1 MLSTGI
7 LCAILL
13 AVLFLV
19 YLLRA
24 AQGVGATMFR
34 LTVLFAFLWVASI
47 LATEQDA
54 DRVVLWSRL
63 SFLFPSLITGAILS
77 FAATFGQSLTA
88 RAALAKHP
96 WLCALI
102 GTNLLMGLVA
112 ATTSL
117 VVVDVVQL
125 SSTFGPLHWLTGV
138 ILLASYIYVAL
149 FLSRREKHTS
159 ARIARQLGTI
169 KWGVVTSATIGVITN
184 VVVPS
189 VGLGEIRFLG
199 PLALIFFLGAS
210 TYAIIAQRLF
220 DIRVVIRTTVIFG
233 GLLLFVGALYGTTTV
248 LLLNQLHL
256 GDNQLVSFIVN
267 VAALITVGIT
277 FEPIRNRL
285 AEWTDRWLYQK
296 EVTQQ
301 SLLSELTRQLNESNS
316 LDSGLDGILNTA
328 IKALRLHHAV
338 AYAYEPTGTRGHQV
352 KRLRQVGYSVGDGKL
367 MLDPNDVVIRYFTNH
382 ANTALM
388 RDLEVSLGWE
398 EALLKRGG
406 ENATT
411 ELVREHA
418 AKTSV
423 TKRVHLLDA
432 VAAVPLHHG
441 NEPLGLILL
450 GPKLSGDG
458 YTSDDVAF
466 LELLAGQAVLAIQKA
481 RLIEGDQQKTEFVS
495 IASHELLTPITAI
508 EGYLSMVLD
517 EGLGQVDDKAR
528 TYLEKVYSSAQRLST
543 LIKDLLNISRLES
556 GRLRVEV
563 APTDIAK
570 MLEEGIDQ
578 YQVLAEEKGLAL
590 SLKLPKN
597 LPMASV
603 DPLRTGEVINNLVGN
618 AIKYTLHGS
627 VTVSAK
633 VSGKDL
639 LVTVKD
645 TGLGMSKQEMGRLF
659 EKFYRVDNPNRA
671 QIQGTGLGLYITKQI
686 VERMGGTITVESKP
700 GLGSTFSVILPKA

>member
-1 MLSTGI
+1 MLSTAI

-13 AVLFLV
+13 ALLFLA

-24 AQGVGATMFR
+24 AQGVGASTFR
-34 LTVLFAFLWVASI
+34 FTVFFAFFWVASI
-47 LATEQDA
+47 LATEQDPQ
-54 DRVVLWSRL
+54 RVVLWSRL

-77 FAATFGQSLTA
+77 FAATFGQSLST
-88 RAALAKHP
+88 RTILSKHR
-96 WLCALI
+96 WITALI
-102 GTNLLMGLVA
+102 GANLAMGTIA
-112 ATTSL
+112 ATTDL

-125 SSTFGPLHWLTGV
+125 TSTFGPLHWLTGV
-138 ILLASYIYVAL
+138 TLLTSYVYVAI
-149 FLSRREKHTS
+149 FLSRRAKHTP
-159 ARIARQLGTI
+159 ARMARQLSTI
-169 KWGVVTSATIGVITN
+169 KWGVVTSATIGVVTN
-184 VVVPS
+184 VLVPS
-189 VGLGEIRFLG
+189 LGLGEIRFLG
-199 PLALIFFLGAS
+199 PLALIFFLGSS

-233 GLLLFVGALYGTTTV
+233 GLLLFVGSIYGFLTV
-248 LLLNQLHL
+248 FLLNQLHL
-256 GDNQLVSFIVN
+256 GDNPLVTYAVN
-267 VAALITVGIT
+267 VATLLVVGFT
-277 FEPIRNRL
+277 FEPIRDRL

-296 EVTQQ
+296 EATQQ
-301 SLLSELTRQLNESNS
+301 SLLSELTRQLNESTS
-316 LDSGLDGILNTA
+316 LDTGLDGILSTA
-328 IKALRLHHAV
+328 LKALRLHHAV
-338 AYAYEPTGTRGHQV
+338 AYAYEPTGTRGFQV

-367 MLDPNDVVIRYFTNH
+367 MLDPNDVVIRYFTTH

-418 AKTSV
+418 AKSSV

-441 NEPLGLILL
+441 EEPLGLILL

-528 TYLEKVYSSAQRLST
+528 GYLEKVYSSAQRLST

-556 GRLRVEV
+556 GRLKVEV
-563 APTDIAK
+563 QPTDLAK
-570 MLEEGIDQ
+570 MLEEGVDQ
-578 YQVLAEEKGLAL
+578 YQVLAEEKGLGL
-590 SLKLPKN
+590 TLKLPKT
-597 LPMASV
+597 LPLANI
-603 DPLRTGEVINNLVGN
+603 DQLRTSEVINNLVGN

-639 LVTVKD
+639 VVTVKD

-686 VERMGGTITVESKP
+686 VERMGGTITVDSKP
-700 GLGSTFSVILPKA
+700 GIGSTFSVTLPKA